1 MRRYRGIYWEEARAY
16 AILKNFVAYAD
27 RDAGSRGHHTYAPD
41 EMYVELEH
49 WSDKMGKEGGGPF
62 GGGRGGD
69 WRISLKEFLFEWKFA
84 DSEKLSPRK
93 WEPVESI
100 GTVSDIIALAPVIE
114 ETRSGRKRGEPV
126 EVDVTP
132 EVESWKL
139 EGSHDG

>member
-27 RDAGSRGHHTYAPD
+27 RDASIRGRNRTYTPD
-41 EMYVELEH
+41 EIYVELEH

-62 GGGRGGD
+62 GGGAGGN

-93 WEPVESI
+93 WKPVESI
-100 GTVSDIIALAPVIE
+100 GTVQDIIALAPVIE
-114 ETRSGRKRGEPV
+114 EKRREPV
-126 EVDVTP
+126 KVEVTP
-132 EVESWKL
+132 AVEDWKV
-139 EGSHDG
+139 EGGG